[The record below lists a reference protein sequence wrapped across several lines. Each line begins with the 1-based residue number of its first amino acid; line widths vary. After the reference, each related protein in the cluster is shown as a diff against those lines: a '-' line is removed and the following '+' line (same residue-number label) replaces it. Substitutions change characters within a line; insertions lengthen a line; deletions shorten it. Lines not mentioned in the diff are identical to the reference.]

1 MEIQWHDNWF
11 KNQTVTYQVRV
22 KVNSVKVLKDSLLR
36 RLFPLRPP
44 GTIISGKIIS
54 SDIEL
59 EDKELVLSM
68 ASSHKEPIS
77 KGDFLN
83 LSISDKG
90 WCIGLKK
97 E

>member
-11 KNQTVTYQVRV
+11 KNQRVTYQVRIKV
-22 KVNSVKVLKDSLLR
+22 KSVKVLKDSLLR
-36 RLFPLRPP
+36 WLLPLRPP

-59 EDKELVLSM
+59 KDAELVLSM
-68 ASSHKEPIS
+68 ASSHEEPIS
-77 KGDFLN
+77 KGDLLN

-90 WCIGLKK
+90 WCIELKK